1 MRKTKDTL
9 WSKNFTLVTAAT
21 VLGAAGG
28 IAGGFAL
35 SFLVYDETGSTLA
48 AAILLAIGIFPNFL
62 IPLIV
67 SPIMDRLPRKPFLV
81 GGDLVNGVLYGTAG
95 VYLMFRPFSYV
106 GYLFFSLLLA
116 SLSSFDMLAYDSIFP
131 RLIPEGM
138 EEKGYSVSTMIY
150 PVLKVVMMPAAAVL
164 LDTAGVA
171 VILIVQAA
179 LSVLAAAV
187 ESRIEIKE
195 ERRMEG
201 EKFSFRLWRED
212 VADAVRF
219 LKKEKG
225 LQSIYLYMAVTNAVG
240 NSFSPILIAF
250 FRTAAGFTAAM
261 YSLFSAAE
269 FAGRSI
275 GGFLH
280 YHIPVPEKKRFSFAF
295 FVYQTF
301 ELMDAILLWLPYPL
315 MLINRAL
322 CGFLGINSAIL
333 RMAAVQSYLPEEY
346 RVRLNAFNTV
356 LSSAVFC
363 VISLL
368 IGALGE
374 VMDYRLCLSAG
385 GIFTSAVLWLTMG
398 RQRKAV
404 AAIYNQATQE
414 NEAFSET
421 D

>member
-1 MRKTKDTL
+1 MRQTL

-21 VLGAAGG
+21 ILGAAGG
-28 IAGGFAL
+28 IAGSFAL

-48 AAILLAIGIFPNFL
+48 AAILIATTIFPNFL

-81 GGDLVNGVLYGTAG
+81 GGDLVNGVLYGAAG
-95 VYLMFRPFSYV
+95 LYLMFRPFTYV

-116 SLSSFDMLAYDSIFP
+116 SLSSFDMLAYNSIFP

-138 EEKGYSVSTMIY
+138 EEKGYSVSSMIY
-150 PVLKVVMMPAAAVL
+150 PVLKVVMMPIAAVL
-164 LDTAGVA
+164 LDTVGVA

-179 LSVLAAAV
+179 LSILAAAV

-195 ERRMEG
+195 EGRMEG
-201 EKFSFRLWRED
+201 AKFSFRLWKKD
-212 VADAVRF
+212 VAEAVHF

-250 FRTAAGFTAAM
+250 FRTAAGFTTAM
-261 YSLFSAAE
+261 YSFFSAAE
-269 FAGRSI
+269 FIGRSI

-295 FVYQTF
+295 LVYQTY
-301 ELMDAILLWLPYPL
+301 ELMDTVLLWIPYPL
-315 MLINRAL
+315 MLVNRAI

-346 RVRLNAFNTV
+346 RARLNAFDTV
-356 LSSAVFC
+356 LSSAVYC
-363 VISLL
+363 VMSLL

-374 VMDYRLCLSAG
+374 VMDYRLCLSVG
-385 GIFTSAVLWLTMG
+385 GIFTSFVLWATIW
-398 RQRKAV
+398 RRKTEV
-404 AAIYNQATQE
+404 KEIYNQPSPQDAP
-414 NEAFSET
+414 
-421 D
+421 